1 MQSVV
6 LVSERFQRSV
16 HPPFLQEGGEGGVEP
31 PTEFKKKRGGGLD
44 RTSTFRGASG
54 QEGDDFFQGRGYNFH
69 IKNK

>member
-16 HPPFLQEGGEGGVEP
+16 HPPFLQEGGVEP
-31 PTEFKKKRGGGLD
+31 PTKFSKKKGGGGL
-44 RTSTFRGASG
+44 TGP
-54 QEGDDFFQGRGYNFH
+54 QLLEGVPGKEEGDFFQGRGYNFH